1 MKNKFIVP
9 IISVLL
15 VAVAVLS
22 AFFAVNHEKNKRIR
36 LDEGDV
42 SFKDIIVDGNKL
54 SVTITSA
61 NSLGMKIS
69 GNSYVYEDGTL
80 TFRLYGSK
88 DLTIGEPLTKNQV
101 ITLVIEAEGDI
112 EKVCFQYQ
120 DSKGEEKETTK
131 TFVRGSL

>member
-15 VAVAVLS
+15 VVIAVLS
-22 AFFAVNHEKNKRIR
+22 AFFAVNFEKNKQIR

-42 SFKDIIVDGNKL
+42 SFKDIIVDGNKM

-69 GNSYVYEDGTL
+69 GNSYIYEDGTL

-101 ITLVIEAEGDI
+101 VTLVIEAEGDI

>member
-9 IISVLL
+9 AISVVL
-15 VAVAVLS
+15 VVVAVLS
-22 AFFAVNHEKNKRIR
+22 AFLLMNYEKNKKVR
-36 LDEGDV
+36 LDESDV
-42 SFKDIIVDGNKL
+42 FMKDFIVDGNKL
-54 SVTITSA
+54 SVTLTSA

-88 DLTIGEPLTKNQV
+88 NLKIGEPLTENQV
-101 ITLVIEAEGDI
+101 VTLVIEAPGDI

-131 TFVRGSL
+131 NFVRGTL